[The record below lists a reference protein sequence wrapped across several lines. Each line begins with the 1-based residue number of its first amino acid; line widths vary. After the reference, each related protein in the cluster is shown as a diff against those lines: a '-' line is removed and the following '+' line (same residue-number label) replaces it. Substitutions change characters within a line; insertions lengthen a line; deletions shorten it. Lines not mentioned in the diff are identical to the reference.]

1 MDFITELRELLGRYA
16 LTDEKEIAPYV
27 IDDRRRYIGDA
38 IAVALPGNHDE
49 VVKVLKLTE
58 KYQIPVIPQS
68 GNTSNCGGSV
78 PDKNSGALVLSLKR
92 MRRILSVDPVND
104 TIHAEAGVTLQ
115 ALQDAAKEYDR
126 LFPLTLASQ
135 GSAAV
140 GGLLANNAG
149 GTQVLRYGMTRDLT
163 LGYRA
168 VLVDGREINELN
180 ALRKNNSGYDLRDL
194 LIGSEGTLAV
204 ITEAILKLFPRPKE
218 VRALILSL
226 ADLKSVETV
235 FNAFNDQMH
244 AEMTAFELL
253 SRPTLAKLAQ
263 QCPEVRQPEIEK
275 TEWSVLIEFSFF
287 DQNGSNDELVESI
300 LEELIEKGYVV
311 DGVISQSEDDVN
323 DFWRIREM
331 IPPAH
336 KKAGGNVKHDIAVP
350 RSRLVEFIET
360 VCGELQTKYDWL
372 EPSVFGH
379 FGDGNL
385 HFNMGVLPHLDQ
397 KIVFAHEKD
406 IHAWVHRRVLDFGGT
421 ISAEH
426 GIGQL
431 KREAMREAKDPIAL
445 EMMRGIKRVFDP
457 SGRLNP
463 NRLLPDNES

>member
-16 LTDEKEIAPYV
+16 LTDEKDIAPYV

-38 IAVALPGNHDE
+38 VAVALPGSHDE
-49 VVKVLKLTE
+49 VVKVLKLSE

-68 GNTSNCGGSV
+68 GNTSNVGGSV

-92 MRRILSVDPVND
+92 MRRVIAVDPVND

-115 ALQDAAKEYDR
+115 ELQEAAQAYDR

-180 ALRKNNSGYDLRDL
+180 ALRKNNSGYDLRDV

-204 ITEAILKLFPRPKE
+204 ITEAVLKLFPRPKDT
-218 VRALILSL
+218 RALILALS
-226 ADLKSVETV
+226 DLKSVETV

-253 SRPTLAKLAQ
+253 SKPTLTKLAQ
-263 QCPEVRQPEIEK
+263 QCPEVRQPDIAQ
-275 TEWSVLIEFSFF
+275 TDWSVLIEFSFF
-287 DQNGSNDELVESI
+287 DQRDANDETIEAI
-300 LEELIEKGYVV
+300 LERLIEAGHVV
-311 DGVISQSEDDVN
+311 DVVISQSENDVN
-323 DFWRIREM
+323 DFWRVREM

-336 KKAGGNVKHDIAVP
+336 KKAGGNVKHDIAVS

-360 VCGELQTKYDWL
+360 VCGELQARYQWL

-385 HFNMGVLPHLDQ
+385 HFNMGVKPELDQ

-406 IHAWVHRRVLDFGGT
+406 IHAWVHQRVLDFGGT

-431 KREAMREAKDPIAL
+431 KRETMRMAKDPVAL
-445 EMMRGIKRVFDP
+445 EIMRGIKRVFDP
-457 SGRLNP
+457 NGRLNP
-463 NRLLPDNES
+463 NRLLPD

>member
-16 LTDEKEIAPYV
+16 LTDEKDIAPYV

-38 IAVALPGNHDE
+38 VAVALPGSHDE
-49 VVKVLKLTE
+49 VVKVLKLSE

-68 GNTSNCGGSV
+68 GNTSNVGGSV

-92 MRRILSVDPVND
+92 MRRVIAVDPVND

-115 ALQDAAKEYDR
+115 ELQEAAQAYDR

-180 ALRKNNSGYDLRDL
+180 ALRKNNSGYDLRDV

-204 ITEAILKLFPRPKE
+204 ITEAVLKLFPRPKDT
-218 VRALILSL
+218 RALILALS
-226 ADLKSVETV
+226 DLKSVETV
-235 FNAFNDQMH
+235 FNAINDQMH

-253 SRPTLAKLAQ
+253 SKPTLTKLAQ
-263 QCPEVRQPEIEK
+263 QCPEVRQPDIAQ
-275 TEWSVLIEFSFF
+275 TDWSVLIEFSFF
-287 DQNGSNDELVESI
+287 DQRDANDETIEAI
-300 LEELIEKGYVV
+300 LERLIEAGHVV
-311 DGVISQSEDDVN
+311 DGVISQSENDVN
-323 DFWRIREM
+323 DFWRVREM

-336 KKAGGNVKHDIAVP
+336 KKAGGNVKHDIAVS

-360 VCGELQTKYDWL
+360 VCGELQARYQWL

-385 HFNMGVLPHLDQ
+385 HFNMGVKPELDQ

-406 IHAWVHRRVLDFGGT
+406 IHAWVHQRVLDFGGT

-431 KREAMREAKDPIAL
+431 KRETMRMAKDPVAL

-457 SGRLNP
+457 NGRLNP
-463 NRLLPDNES
+463 NRLLPD

>member
-16 LTDEKEIAPYV
+16 LTDEKDIAPYV

-38 IAVALPGNHDE
+38 VAVALPGSHDE

-68 GNTSNCGGSV
+68 GNTSNVGGSV

-92 MRRILSVDPVND
+92 MRRVIAVDPVND

-115 ALQDAAKEYDR
+115 ELQEAAQAYDR

-180 ALRKNNSGYDLRDL
+180 ALRKNNSGYDLRDV

-204 ITEAILKLFPRPKE
+204 ITEAVLKLFPRPKDT
-218 VRALILSL
+218 RALILAL
-226 ADLKSVETV
+226 TDLKSVETV

-253 SRPTLAKLAQ
+253 SKPTLTKLAQ
-263 QCPEVRQPEIEK
+263 QCPEVRQPDIAQ
-275 TEWSVLIEFSFF
+275 TDWSVLIEFSFF
-287 DQNGSNDELVESI
+287 DQRDANDETIEAI
-300 LEELIEKGYVV
+300 LERLIEAGPVV
-311 DGVISQSEDDVN
+311 DGVISQSENDVN
-323 DFWRIREM
+323 DFWRVREM

-336 KKAGGNVKHDIAVP
+336 KKAGGNVKHDIAVS

-360 VCGELQTKYDWL
+360 VCGELQARYQWL

-385 HFNMGVLPHLDQ
+385 HFNMGVKPELDQ

-406 IHAWVHRRVLDFGGT
+406 IHAWVHQRVLDFGGT

-431 KREAMREAKDPIAL
+431 KRETMRMAKDPVAL
-445 EMMRGIKRVFDP
+445 EIMRGIKRVFDP
-457 SGRLNP
+457 NGRLNP
-463 NRLLPDNES
+463 NRLLPD

>member
-1 MDFITELRELLGRYA
+1 MDFISELRALLGRYV
-16 LTDEKEIAPYV
+16 LTEEKDIAPYV

-49 VVKVLKLTE
+49 VVQVLKLTE

-68 GNTSNCGGSV
+68 GNTSNVGGSV

-92 MRRILSVDPVND
+92 MRRVIAVDPVND
-104 TIHAEAGVTLQ
+104 TIHTEAGVTLQ
-115 ALQDAAKEYDR
+115 ELQDAAAAHDR

-194 LIGSEGTLAV
+194 LIGSEGTLAI
-204 ITEAILKLFPRPKE
+204 ITEAVLKLFPRPKDT
-218 VRALILSL
+218 RALILSL

-253 SRPTLAKLAQ
+253 SKPTLAKLTQ
-263 QCPEVRQPEIEK
+263 QCPDVRQPDIEK
-275 TEWSVLIEFSFF
+275 TEWSALIEFSFF
-287 DQNGSNDELVESI
+287 DQNESNDTLVESI
-300 LEELIEKGYVV
+300 LEALIEKGHVV
-311 DGVISQSEDDVN
+311 DGVVSQSENDVN
-323 DFWRIREM
+323 DFWRVREM

-360 VCGELQTKYDWL
+360 VCGELQNRYDWL

-385 HFNMGVLPHLDQ
+385 HFNMGVKPELDQ

-406 IHAWVHRRVLDFGGT
+406 IHAWVHQRVLDFGGT

-431 KREAMREAKDPIAL
+431 KRETMRIAKDPVAL
-445 EMMRGIKRVFDP
+445 EMMRAIKRVFDP
-457 SGRLNP
+457 NGRLNP
-463 NRLLPDNES
+463 NRLLPD

>member
-16 LTDEKEIAPYV
+16 LTDEKDIAPYV

-38 IAVALPGNHDE
+38 VAVALPGSHDE
-49 VVKVLKLTE
+49 VVKVLKLSE

-68 GNTSNCGGSV
+68 GNTSNVGGSV

-92 MRRILSVDPVND
+92 MRRVIAVDPVND

-115 ALQDAAKEYDR
+115 ELQEAAQAYDR

-180 ALRKNNSGYDLRDL
+180 ALRKNNSGYDLRDV

-204 ITEAILKLFPRPKE
+204 ITEAVLKLFPRPKDT
-218 VRALILSL
+218 RALILALS
-226 ADLKSVETV
+226 DLKSVETV
-235 FNAFNDQMH
+235 FNAINDQMH

-253 SRPTLAKLAQ
+253 SKPTLTKLAQ
-263 QCPEVRQPEIEK
+263 QCPEVRQPDIAQ
-275 TEWSVLIEFSFF
+275 TDWSVLIEFSFF
-287 DQNGSNDELVESI
+287 DQRDANDETIEAI
-300 LEELIEKGYVV
+300 LERLIEAGHVV
-311 DGVISQSEDDVN
+311 DGVISQSENDVN
-323 DFWRIREM
+323 DFWRVREM

-336 KKAGGNVKHDIAVP
+336 KKAGGNVKHDIAVS

-360 VCGELQTKYDWL
+360 VCGELQARYQWL

-385 HFNMGVLPHLDQ
+385 HFNMGVKPELDQ
-397 KIVFAHEKD
+397 KIVFTHEKD
-406 IHAWVHRRVLDFGGT
+406 IHAWVHQRVLDFGGT

-431 KREAMREAKDPIAL
+431 KRETMRMAKDPVAL

-457 SGRLNP
+457 NGRLNP
-463 NRLLPDNES
+463 NRLLPD

>member
-16 LTDEKEIAPYV
+16 LTEEKDIAPYV

-38 IAVALPGNHDE
+38 VAVALPGSHDE

-68 GNTSNCGGSV
+68 GNTSNVGGSV
-78 PDKNSGALVLSLKR
+78 PDKDSGALVLSLKR
-92 MRRILSVDPVND
+92 MRRIIAVDPVND

-115 ALQDAAKEYDR
+115 ELQDAAQAHDR

-180 ALRKNNSGYDLRDL
+180 ALRKNNSGYDLRDV

-204 ITEAILKLFPRPKE
+204 ITEAVLKLFPRPKDT
-218 VRALILSL
+218 RALILSL

-253 SRPTLAKLAQ
+253 SKPTLTKLAQ
-263 QCPEVRQPEIEK
+263 QCPEVRQPDIEK
-275 TEWSVLIEFSFF
+275 TDWSVLIEFSFF
-287 DQNGSNDELVESI
+287 DQRPTNDEAVEAI
-300 LEELIEKGYVV
+300 LEGLIDAGHVI
-311 DGVISQSEDDVN
+311 DGVISQSENDVN
-323 DFWRIREM
+323 DFWRVREM

-360 VCGELQTKYDWL
+360 VCGELQTRYEWL

-385 HFNMGVLPHLDQ
+385 HFNMGVKPELDQ
-397 KIVFAHEKD
+397 KIVFTHEKD
-406 IHAWVHRRVLDFGGT
+406 IHAWVHQRVLDFGGT

-431 KREAMREAKDPIAL
+431 KRETMRIAKDPVAL

-457 SGRLNP
+457 NGRLNP
-463 NRLLPDNES
+463 NRLLPD